1 MFCLAH
7 AGGTASDVYAP
18 WKNRWDDRIEV
29 VPLDLPGRGEAAP
42 CPVDSVESLVA
53 LLWEAVM
60 DRTDGP
66 WCVFGHSFG
75 AGLALEVA
83 RSAEGVGRGP
93 FCCFVS
99 GRRAP
104 GTGRPWPEGASLS
117 DDELLERVAG
127 WGGIPPEF
135 LSHPGL
141 RRMALGRLRRD
152 IEFSDRLHR
161 LRGRPPM
168 AADLHVLT
176 GRSDPLARP
185 EHAFAWDG
193 HSTGRVTFD
202 EFDGDHFFVT
212 TDDAVVPTIAARL
225 TTHITNLGEPV

>member
-53 LLWEAVM
+53 FLWEAVM

-185 EHAFAWDG
+185 EHPARGTGTVRAG
-193 HSTGRVTFD
+193 SRSTSSTG
-202 EFDGDHFFVT
+202 T
-212 TDDAVVPTIAARL
+212 TSSSPPTMPSFRPSRHVSQR
-225 TTHITNLGEPV
+225 TSRT